1 MPAVEKRPEDLHAP
15 EVKPESGTVSG
26 PDKWVRK
33 PLASI
38 PWEAMAPVPLEH
50 VPTPLG
56 QVPKADKLPPEA
68 FAEPLGH
75 YADIGLLP
83 PAIYERGPRDKRI
96 DAYQMTLDGANYAS
110 QFLKGPEK
118 AKYLEER
125 LDALSKFSQDVAPED
140 ATGNAAA
147 TVPTPLIDNARP
159 LIETLEKMQPDAT
172 TPAAGTN
179 PEGAHVGTGSDWN
192 TKLGVPEYRTQSDNL
207 IPPEASCNMTSLAM
221 ALERMGYGRED
232 AMGAIDGEL
241 RKRFLDEEKAKL
253 AKQKGDPSTL
263 PKSADEVQLPPGYFE
278 GQVKGYLKAVDGA
291 ATKPYQGV
299 RGKDT
304 EEKAWDNVA
313 GKYRENAQFEDTLD
327 LLRYLTKA
335 GGRTDLDT
343 VTPKLLEKL
352 EPDAEKRPTYRTVT
366 PGKDMN
372 WTKAR
377 GELSEVLDDGGA
389 AMLSYHH
396 KGSKNFDASHIVSV
410 QQMQKDGLTIDDPY
424 GRIRKDYNVAQV
436 GDAYGEKGQAGRS
449 VARKNQVDG
458 AVDRA
463 NPRTMD
469 SDWTAANG
477 QNLNAGESL
486 GSSSSVADSV
496 FANSWRSLR
505 FLQPPKP
512 KKEAEEP
519 PKAIPVPEPRPAA
532 AK

>member
-83 PAIYERGPRDKRI
+83 PAIYERGPKDKRI

-159 LIETLEKMQPDAT
+159 LIETLEKVQ
-172 TPAAGTN
+172 
-179 PEGAHVGTGSDWN
+179 
-192 TKLGVPEYRTQSDNL
+192 PEYRTQSDNL

-291 ATKPYQGV
+291 ATKPYQ
-299 RGKDT
+299 
-304 EEKAWDNVA
+304 
-313 GKYRENAQFEDTLD
+313 
-327 LLRYLTKA
+327 
-335 GGRTDLDT
+335 
-343 VTPKLLEKL
+343 
-352 EPDAEKRPTYRTVT
+352 
-366 PGKDMN
+366 PG
-372 WTKAR
+372 TTSP
-377 GELSEVLDDGGA
+377 ES
-389 AMLSYHH
+389 
-396 KGSKNFDASHIVSV
+396 IVK
-410 QQMQKDGLTIDDPY
+410 M
-424 GRIRKDYNVAQV
+424 
-436 GDAYGEKGQAGRS
+436 
-449 VARKNQVDG
+449 
-458 AVDRA
+458 
-463 NPRTMD
+463 
-469 SDWTAANG
+469 
-477 QNLNAGESL
+477 
-486 GSSSSVADSV
+486 
-496 FANSWRSLR
+496 RSLR
-505 FLQPPKP
+505 TRSICCATSPKR
-512 KKEAEEP
+512 ADGR
-519 PKAIPVPEPRPAA
+519 IWIR
-532 AK
+532 